1 MDSETEFQLQPSSS
15 GEALELLLGAGLDR
29 VQATNLLA
37 GSSGQR
43 PTSQDRGADQR
54 SSTRSAEEQGSHQ
67 SAQGSQFERTVPETL
82 AKFGERLDS
91 LTARVEGSDPSSSTL
106 SGASQTPE
114 PSRDW
119 GDRDV
124 DERLNDYSAIL
135 TWPDEE
141 SGEDPSVRPIISVSE
156 STAKTL
162 KSAFKKPLS
171 NAARLQVRKAYAF
184 PNVEDTKCP
193 KLDRVIKQNLH
204 VKGR

>member
-1 MDSETEFQLQPSSS
+1 MDSEAEFQLQPSSS
-15 GEALELLLGAGLDR
+15 REALELLLGAGLDR

-43 PTSQDRGADQR
+43 STSQDFGADQR
-54 SSTRSAEEQGSHQ
+54 STLSAEEQGSHQ
-67 SAQGSQFERTVPETL
+67 SAQGSTVLETL

-156 STAKTL
+156 STTKTL
-162 KSAFKKPLS
+162 KSAFNKPLS
-171 NAARLQVRKAYAF
+171 NAARLQVRKA
-184 PNVEDTKCP
+184 
-193 KLDRVIKQNLH
+193 
-204 VKGR
+204 